1 MSKVPEGL
9 PLPLMDISKLK
20 NEARS
25 NSKQSSVFKS
35 NRKISTAGIESI
47 LLLMTKIMGLRTN
60 GLIYISKYKC
70 SGPPAFKS
78 RRNKALYQ
86 PNQELM
92 HRYQLAKNQLWIRVR
107 TQQNNINF
115 HLRKNS
121 DKINDEIFEKFKKN
135 YFWASFQIF
144 GHQIFFQKNPAL
156 SRTISYVFLAPCH
169 NLEKTNDPIPRKCP
183 DRRKGWRTEGQ
194 SLFYRTLL
202 VTAGTPTSYF

>member
-70 SGPPAFKS
+70 SGPTAFKS

-135 YFWASFQIF
+135 YF
-144 GHQIFFQKNPAL
+144 
-156 SRTISYVFLAPCH
+156 
-169 NLEKTNDPIPRKCP
+169 
-183 DRRKGWRTEGQ
+183 
-194 SLFYRTLL
+194 
-202 VTAGTPTSYF
+202 